1 MKFTITTA
9 VLYLLLKL
17 VFYRAAYNPSCSL
30 LKLSGVNPN
39 YRTHMGVPQSDS
51 VNTTSCTHNINHTP
65 HLHSFTVFD
74 IVLGFNLV
82 HFNEY
87 DVCRAVS
94 WHSVSFNES
103 AVSMIISKQTV
114 LHAAHI
120 PVTFSKSR
128 MPRPMKA
135 PTPTLCLHICIYCW
149 LSMLMIL
156 RWIQGRINLSFHVRF
171 VRSPSSGVRKVLDV
185 IAV

>member
-39 YRTHMGVPQSDS
+39 YRTHTGVPQSDS

-120 PVTFSKSR
+120 PVTFSIIKN
-128 MPRPMKA
+128 A
-135 PTPTLCLHICIYCW
+135 PSYESTNSNLVLTYLHLLLIVNAHDIEVNPGPYKPKFPCQVCS
-149 LSMLMIL
+149 L
-156 RWIQGRINLSFHVRF
+156 
-171 VRSPSSGVRKVLDV
+171 
-185 IAV
+185 AVKWG